1 MDEFSLINS
10 IKQSYYRQPTLI
22 KGIGDDGAVFR
33 QISQDIVMAVDTF
46 VEDIHFSRKTVPPHS
61 IGYRAMAANISDLA
75 AMTATPAFFLV
86 SIVIPPAWTEDE
98 ILNIF
103 EGMKEHAKV
112 YQMDLIGG
120 DTVSGKELSIS
131 ITVIGYSNKGK
142 TSFRS
147 HACEGD
153 IVFVTGTLG
162 DSQAGFHMLMNDG
175 NYINKEY
182 FINRHQRPSPRINIA
197 KELASLSR
205 VALNDISDGIA
216 NEAAE
221 IAEASNVNIVL
232 YEENIPVSAEFDQFP
247 KSLQDHWKYFGGED
261 FELLGTVSEQDWD
274 LVNNI
279 SKKTGVQITKIGY
292 VESSKE
298 INGLVYLQNDN
309 GRKLLN
315 KDGYTHFK

>member
-1 MDEFSLINS
+1 
-10 IKQSYYRQPTLI
+10 
-22 KGIGDDGAVFR
+22 
-33 QISQDIVMAVDTF
+33 
-46 VEDIHFSRKTVPPHS
+46 
-61 IGYRAMAANISDLA
+61 
-75 AMTATPAFFLV
+75 
-86 SIVIPPAWTEDE
+86 
-98 ILNIF
+98 
-103 EGMKEHAKV
+103 
-112 YQMDLIGG
+112 MDLIVG
-120 DTVSGKELSIS
+120 DTLTVKELSIS

-147 HACEGD
+147 NACEVD

-247 KSLQDHWKYFGGED
+247 KACKTIGNILAEKISNY
-261 FELLGTVSEQDWD
+261 
-274 LVNNI
+274 LV
-279 SKKTGVQITKIGY
+279 Q
-292 VESSKE
+292 
-298 INGLVYLQNDN
+298 
-309 GRKLLN
+309 
-315 KDGYTHFK
+315 F